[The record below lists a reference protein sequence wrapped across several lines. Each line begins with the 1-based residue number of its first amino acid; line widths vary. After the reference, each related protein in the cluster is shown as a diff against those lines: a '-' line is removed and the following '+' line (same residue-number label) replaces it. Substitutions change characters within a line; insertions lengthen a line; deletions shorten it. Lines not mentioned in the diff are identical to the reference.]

1 MHKIKSGLLLA
12 LKHGLF
18 LCMYVSML
26 VMIASCA
33 EMAEPIKMPFETL
46 VGPWNRVLVG
56 GLETPGG
63 SSTLGGPPVMWPFIK
78 IL

>member
-46 VGPWNRVLVG
+46 VGPWNRCVSWGSGDPWGKQHFG
-56 GLETPGG
+56 GEL
-63 SSTLGGPPVMWPFIK
+63 L
-78 IL
+78 